1 MNICSLFSQTLS
13 SKIVMGLILFL
24 QGIGSGSKYRK
35 PWVAGGI
42 LGSAAKNLKDVS
54 GVTRVH
60 ASRVPLVYWMNT
72 KAGLGYSI
80 TSKKVADQ
88 ALALTYQLAGLFS
101 KAK

>member
-1 MNICSLFSQTLS
+1 MS

-24 QGIGSGSKYRK
+24 QSVGYGSKYRK

-42 LGSAAKNLKDVS
+42 LGSAAKNLRDVS

-60 ASRVPLVYWMNT
+60 ASRMPLVYWMST
-72 KAGLGYSI
+72 KQGLGYSI

-88 ALALTYQLAGLFS
+88 ALATAYQLSEVFNN
-101 KAK
+101 KKQ